1 MKALFKIIL
10 FVFFVQLLANNGVN
24 EQNDLKAAVNQE
36 QKAMLHDSN
45 NDFLRFVVNE
55 NSKKAGLL
63 QFSNNVVPPQPVRT
77 LSKRIFVLISSFE
90 SVATKNAFKFG
101 FLTFDFFPTI
111 KIFAS
116 SKAYFVLALRRIVI

>member
-1 MKALFKIIL
+1 MKALFKIVL
-10 FVFFVQLLANNGVN
+10 FVFLAQLIVNNMAE
-24 EQNDLKAAVNQE
+24 EQNDPATAIAQE
-36 QKAMLHDSN
+36 QKAILHDSN

-55 NSKKAGLL
+55 NSKNAGLL
-63 QFSNNVVPPQPVRT
+63 QFSNNIIPPQPVRT
-77 LSKRIFVLISSFE
+77 LSKRIFVLASSFE
-90 SVATKNAFKFG
+90 SVTTKNAFKFG